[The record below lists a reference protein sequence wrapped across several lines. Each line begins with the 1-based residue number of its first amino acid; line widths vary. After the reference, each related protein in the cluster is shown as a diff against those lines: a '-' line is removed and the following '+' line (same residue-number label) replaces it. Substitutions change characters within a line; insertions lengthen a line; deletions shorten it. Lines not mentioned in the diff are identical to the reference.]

1 MQNSET
7 MEMGKIEEMYAE
19 ARLRGY
25 ISEISFLVDKN
36 LKIEDYVEV
45 WPGVG
50 WYRWKKPRI
59 VK

>member
-1 MQNSET
+1 MPNSET
-7 MEMGKIEEMYAE
+7 MEMGKVEEMYAE
-19 ARLRGY
+19 AKARGY
-25 ISEISFLVDKN
+25 VSEISFLVDKN

-50 WYRWKKPRI
+50 WYRFRKLKV